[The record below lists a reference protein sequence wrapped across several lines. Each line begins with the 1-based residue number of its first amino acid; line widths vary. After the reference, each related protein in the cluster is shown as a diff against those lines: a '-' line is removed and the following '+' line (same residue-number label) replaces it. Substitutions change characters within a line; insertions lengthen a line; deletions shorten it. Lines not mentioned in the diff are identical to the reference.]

1 MLEDVV
7 YYVEPVNAGDVSLT
21 SVHYVI
27 AADSLR
33 APNSSCGELYTVLSR
48 PNSSPTATVLCGWTR
63 LQIDADLK

>member
-7 YYVEPVNAGDVSLT
+7 YYVEPVNAGDVFLT

-33 APNSSCGELYTVLSR
+33 APNSSCGELYTVMSR
-48 PNSSPTATVLCGWTR
+48 PNSSATVLCGRPR
-63 LQIDADLK
+63 LLIDADLQ